1 MGEFVSPES
10 HFELLHREAHGTV
23 VVWEKLLGKNVW
35 TKLHP
40 GDAGVPE
47 FLGGLSGRKDVFLT
61 VNEFDGWNLT
71 RLLRSLRAL
80 YVDLDREVWLE
91 FVFEALCEAGL
102 PEPSVVVE
110 SGRGMHLYWLMEP
123 TPPRALPIW
132 QEMQDKL
139 FEALRPL
146 GADPRAKDCTRLL
159 RMVGTENGKWGKEV
173 KGTSCRGFHW
183 PFSSLRFEILGE
195 RKPRKKPERGGGSKE
210 RRVPRKSSAACGSIY
225 AWWHVVFEDLFRM
238 AEYWG
243 TIPEGH
249 RDEWLFLVGVA
260 LSWFSSAEAL
270 RNELVSAAKTF
281 TPGLRTPEITKVAK
295 LIQRRAEAVGRG
307 ETVEWMGEQVDP
319 RYRFRRSVL
328 YSRLRDLIPDDL
340 LGRMRAIIPDAL
352 AKERKSERDEA
363 RYEDHYTGEGV
374 RVSNEDKR
382 ASAHLM
388 GAQGRSIREIAG
400 ELGVGKSTVFDW
412 LKGENGK

>member
-1 MGEFVSPES
+1 MGELVSPES
-10 HFELLHREAHGTV
+10 HFELLHPEAHGTV
-23 VVWEKLLGKNVW
+23 VVWEKRVGKNVW
-35 TKLHP
+35 TKLRP

-80 YVDLDREVWLE
+80 YVDLDREVWIE
-91 FVFEALCEAGL
+91 EVFEALEEGRF
-102 PEPSVVVE
+102 PGPSVVVW
-110 SGRGMHLYWLMEP
+110 SGRGMHLYWPIEA
-123 TPPRALPIW
+123 TPPRALPLW

-139 FEALRPL
+139 IEVLRPL
-146 GADPRAKDCTRLL
+146 GSDPRAKDCTRLL
-159 RMVGTENGKWGKEV
+159 RMAGTENGKWGKEV
-173 KGTSCRGFHW
+173 KGIIYRDFRW
-183 PFSSLRFEILGE
+183 NFSILTLEILGE
-195 RKPRKKPERGGGSKE
+195 RKPRKKPERGCGSKE
-210 RRVPRKSSAACGSIY
+210 RKVRRKSSAVCGSIY
-225 AWWHVVFEDLFRM
+225 AWWHVVFEDLFRI

-281 TPGLRTPEITKVAK
+281 TPGLRMPEITKVAK
-295 LIQRRAEAVGRG
+295 LIQRRAEAAGRG
-307 ETVEWMGEQVDP
+307 ERVEWMGEQVDP

-328 YSRLRDLIPDDL
+328 YSRLRDLIPDAL

-352 AKERKSERDEA
+352 GKERKSERDGA

-382 ASAHLM
+382 ASARLM